1 MNQSQTNYL
10 TNNSGDPFADTGG
23 YVIQF
28 FQKQVKWKD
37 KPILDLLEY
46 MAGVYVNQWGAGI
59 NALFLNSQVT
69 QASFKGEQ
77 KIAETVKYFR
87 SLFDSTA
94 PFEMGYCRI
103 TGQFTQLFKGGREN
117 YMMSGS
123 GAFINF
129 HHSFDE
135 GIRLSKEVL
144 VRLFFVPFG
153 VRQIGGMVG
162 VISSNH
168 ELITQKYVEEN
179 CQKNIAELGS
189 GMGAGVLKHD
199 IGNPTN
205 ALFEFAASWIRQIP
219 ALCKQD
225 DNEFPIPKE
234 QTTINLIHF
243 TNFAAAPDIQLLTL
257 PADVFEF
264 YTFCQGIK
272 VRKQWNQF
280 VRAHHRNTKYAKAKF
295 SLETENWE
303 TGKESL
309 GYDDYKNWRNQVFDN
324 LLQGKSLTRL
334 FANWTQHH
342 RLDFIII
349 SKYLTTIRNMDK
361 RTVEKILFLADFVVG
376 HDPDFISKTVRY
388 LDGCRN
394 AFSLR
399 RAISKWNADNAK
411 AGNEPLVRVEEYV
424 NYLFSDSSN
433 WSEIRDVLI
442 IAIYE
447 KSYDKKIRLEVEL
460 TEDETINS
468 ELENS

>member
-1 MNQSQTNYL
+1 MN
-10 TNNSGDPFADTGG
+10 NNLKERTGDPFTDTGG

-28 FQKQVKWKD
+28 FQNQEKWKD
-37 KPILDLLEY
+37 KPILDLIEY
-46 MAGVYVNQWGAGI
+46 MAGIYVNHWGAGI
-59 NALFLNSQVT
+59 NALFLNSTVT
-69 QASFKGEQ
+69 QASFKGDK

-87 SLFDSTA
+87 SLLDGTA

-103 TGQFTQLFKGGREN
+103 SGQFTQLFKGGREN

-129 HHSFDE
+129 HHSFEE

-144 VRLFFVPFG
+144 IRLFFVPFG

-162 VISSNH
+162 VITSNL

-189 GMGAGVLKHD
+189 GMGTGVLKHD
-199 IGNPTN
+199 ISNPTN
-205 ALFEFAASWIRQIP
+205 AIFDFAGKWIREIP
-219 ALCKQD
+219 DLCNKDAD
-225 DNEFPIPKE
+225 DFPIPKE
-234 QTTINLIHF
+234 QTTINLFHF

-257 PADVFEF
+257 PADVFHF
-264 YTFCQGIK
+264 YTFCQGLK
-272 VRKQWNQF
+272 VRKEWNQF
-280 VRAHHRNTKYAKAKF
+280 VRAHHRHSKYSKAKF
-295 SLETENWE
+295 NLETENWE
-303 TGKESL
+303 SGKETL
-309 GYDDYKNWRNQVFDN
+309 TYDDYKNWRNGILDR
-324 LLQGKSLTRL
+324 LLAGKPITRL
-334 FANWTQHH
+334 FAQWAHRHH
-342 RLDFIII
+342 INFIII

-361 RTVEKILFLADFVVG
+361 RTVEKILFLADYVVG
-376 HDPDFISKTVRY
+376 HDPDYISKTVKS

-399 RAISKWNADNAK
+399 RAITKWNGDNAK

-433 WSEIRDVLI
+433 WSEIRDVLL

-460 TEDETINS
+460 SEEETINS